1 MTFMELPIWSVPLL
15 VVVMLVA
22 ALSALLV
29 RSHLAAVAATSVVSL
44 GLTLLFV
51 WLKAPDVAM
60 TEGVVGAG
68 LGSLILALALS
79 RLDLLKPDGKGAG
92 HE

>member
-1 MTFMELPIWSVPLL
+1 MESGVALWSAILL
-15 VVVMLVA
+15 VALMLIA

-29 RSHLAAVAATSVVSL
+29 RSHLAAVVATSVLSL
-44 GLTLLFV
+44 ALTLLFV

-79 RLDLLKPDGKGAG
+79 RLRLLRSDRRAG
-92 HE
+92 DE

>member
-1 MTFMELPIWSVPLL
+1 MEQVLSLWSVVVL
-15 VVVMLVA
+15 VLMMLVA
-22 ALSALLV
+22 ALSALLL
-29 RSHLAAVAATSVVSL
+29 RSHLAAVVATSVLSL
-44 GLTLLFV
+44 ALTLLFV

-79 RLDLLKPDGKGAG
+79 RLGLLRGEGG
-92 HE
+92 ESNE

>member
-1 MTFMELPIWSVPLL
+1 MSSEMALILVGLL
-15 VVVMLVA
+15 VVVMLAA
-22 ALSALLV
+22 ALMALLAN
-29 RSHLAAVAATSVVSL
+29 SHLVAVAATSVLSL

-51 WLKAPDVAM
+51 VLKAPDVAM

-79 RLDLLKPDGKGAG
+79 RLDLLRERKNEG
-92 HE
+92 EQ